1 MNVSMFDILPL
12 GKLIY
17 NSSHLQEGD
26 YVDDLVSI
34 CDLDQHTFLDSLSV
48 FYLILSIA
56 TEIYFKI
63 LYSRPC

>member
-1 MNVSMFDILPL
+1 MSLVFDILPL

-17 NSSHLQEGD
+17 NSSHLKEGD
-26 YVDDLVSI
+26 YVGDVVWIS
-34 CDLDQHTFLDSLSV
+34 DLDQHTFLDSLSV
-48 FYLILSIA
+48 FYLILSIS